1 MIASTSG
8 DDEQAKLP
16 PEKGA
21 QVDLQGEKGVIHA
34 SEEGGTEVAKL
45 SLENGAQV
53 DLRDSSASPYGS
65 RE

>member
-1 MIASTSG
+1 MVASTSG

-34 SEEGGTEVAKL
+34 NEEG
-45 SLENGAQV
+45 
-53 DLRDSSASPYGS
+53 DLQDSDGWAASPWLLLCTKVYV
-65 RE
+65 